1 MAEPQDMILPLL
13 REMRT
18 ELQTGFSDVC
28 RQFVAVDAHFDRL
41 ERQCDDLRKAMTGE
55 SMLGRCAAAGVG
67 KRLDAI
73 ERRLVILEKTD

>member
-28 RQFVAVDAHFDRL
+28 RQFVAVDAR
-41 ERQCDDLRKAMTGE
+41 
-55 SMLGRCAAAGVG
+55 SAGWSASATIYV
-67 KRLDAI
+67 KP
-73 ERRLVILEKTD
+73 